1 MHYKFPEIR
10 TIDDVVPHVK
20 HREEFVIAEREFGTV
35 INYMVSMPDTFDMV
49 DKDDLGGAIRRECRG
64 IIFDK
69 QGNIMSRPFHKF
81 FNIGERDET
90 QFHKIDLSLP
100 HVIMEKMDGSMIR
113 PLIVDGKLRLGTKMG
128 LTEVSAM
135 AEKWLEI
142 QSDDKRDWLMA
153 VAQAN
158 ITPLFEWIS
167 KKNQIVIDYEVD
179 DLVYL
184 GSRNN
189 FSGNYYMEYN
199 PPFNVVSMYGSIKN
213 SITDYIAK
221 VRQDTNR
228 EGDIVRFYDGHM
240 FKSKNDWYVRIHK
253 TMDRIRFDRNI
264 VDLILNE
271 QIDDVK
277 GLLPEHEVQKIKD
290 FEKKFWESFDITEK
304 TLLGIYREAGT
315 SYGYDRKLIAT
326 EYIPKY
332 VKNKMYC
339 SFIFGQLDGKNL
351 RNMLLD
357 YIKKNINTNVK
368 WEECS
373 KFLGMK

>member
-1 MHYKFPEIR
+1 MHYKFPEIK
-10 TIDDVVPHVK
+10 TINDVLPYIK
-20 HREEFVIAEREFGTV
+20 DREEFIVAERDFGTV
-35 INYMVSMPDTFDMV
+35 INYMVSMPDTFNMSGP
-49 DKDDLGGAIRRECRG
+49 DDIAGAIRRECRG
-64 IIFDK
+64 IIFNK
-69 QGNIMSRPFHKF
+69 EGKIMSRPFHKF
-81 FNIGERDET
+81 FNIGEREET
-90 QFHKIDLSLP
+90 QFNKIDLSIP

-113 PLIVDGKLRLGTKMG
+113 PLIVNGKLRLGTKMG
-128 LTEVSAM
+128 ITEVSTN
-135 AEKWLEI
+135 AEAWLFQQNKEKREWLEY
-142 QSDDKRDWLMA
+142 
-153 VAQAN
+153 VATNN

-167 KKNQIVIDYEVD
+167 KKNQIVIDYEEE

-199 PPFNVVSMYGSIKN
+199 PPFNIVQMYGSIQN
-213 SITDYIAK
+213 NINEYIANA
-221 VRQDTNR
+221 RNQTGR
-228 EGDIVRFYDGHM
+228 EGDIIRFYDGHM

-277 GLLPEHEVQKIKD
+277 GLLPEHEVEKIIK
-290 FEKKFWESFDITEK
+290 FEEKFWTAFDSTEK
-304 TLLGIYREAGT
+304 TLLGIYREAGN
-315 SYGYDRKLIAT
+315 SYNYNRKLIAT

-332 VKNKMYC
+332 VGNKSYS

-357 YIKKNINTNVK
+357 HVKKNINTNVK

-373 KFLGMK
+373 KFLGM